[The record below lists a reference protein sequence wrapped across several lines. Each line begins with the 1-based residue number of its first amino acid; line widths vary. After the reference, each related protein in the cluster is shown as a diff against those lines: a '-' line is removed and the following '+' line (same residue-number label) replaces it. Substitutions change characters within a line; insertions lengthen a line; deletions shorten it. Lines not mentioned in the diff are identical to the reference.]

1 MFLEMWKRRQAVIAW
16 EWDLTTFEDDEQT
29 RPEFEVKVKT
39 KRINP
44 VTKKPEPFLPGWNKA
59 VRVVFTTSFVFLM
72 VSWWE
77 NVTFP
82 QYSYKY
88 FAYQLSVL
96 MICFL
101 KPQKQYSGGK
111 NISYLAILGNI

>member
-72 VSWWE
+72 VSRWE
-77 NVTFP
+77 NVQFP
-82 QYSYKY
+82 QYS
-88 FAYQLSVL
+88 LH
-96 MICFL
+96 
-101 KPQKQYSGGK
+101 
-111 NISYLAILGNI
+111 IS